1 MNTIERYVRE
11 ASSLRQDS
19 GDEGAY
25 LSERAERHQQ
35 EADRLYRLGDD
46 RQAAMHASISR
57 KHRDAAQNLAASAV
71 SQGSTS

>member
-11 ASSLRQDS
+11 ARSVGQTAGSDAV
-19 GDEGAY
+19 D
-25 LSERAERHQQ
+25 LSERADRHQK

-57 KHRDAAQNLAASAV
+57 KHRDAARNLDASAI
-71 SQGSTS
+71 SQQASS